1 MNLGDHIRTIANG
14 RIDHAIDCGDRTVIH
29 LVPAAGGAGRAEVRR
44 SRLSDFT
51 ESAERVEVVTHSQRG
66 YPPRMV
72 VARAFSRLGDSA
84 AWAMFRSA
92 EHFATW
98 CFNGQAPAAGA
109 GPVTPEPLAQPARVP
124 GRARKAPKAGSKA
137 RPAKKRASPRKVP
150 ARKPARR
157 KAPARPKAR
166 RPAPKGKAPSRKAAR
181 KGTRRRR

>member
-1 MNLGDHIRTIANG
+1 LEASTMNLGDHIRTIANG
-14 RIDHAIDCGDRTVIH
+14 RVDHAIDCGDRTVIH
-29 LVPAAGGAGRAEVRR
+29 LVLATGGAGRAEVRR

-84 AWAMFRSA
+84 AWAMFPSA

-98 CFNGQAPAAGA
+98 CFNGQAPASGA
-109 GPVTPEPLAQPARVP
+109 GPAVPEP
-124 GRARKAPKAGSKA
+124 RAAPRKA
-137 RPAKKRASPRKVP
+137 P

-166 RPAPKGKAPSRKAAR
+166 RPPPKGQAASRKAAR
-181 KGTRRRR
+181 KGTGRRR